1 MVDLKVA
8 GSVGFV
14 VVLFSVTMAT
24 IIYKGRERNSKFAG
38 HGVFNKLLGPWK
50 ETPV

>member
-8 GSVGFV
+8 SSIGFV
-14 VVLFSVTMAT
+14 VVIFSVTMAT

-38 HGVFNKLLGPWK
+38 HGVLNKLFGPWK
-50 ETPV
+50 ENPV